1 MPKRYGFLAQS
12 LSDYPGEVCSVVF
25 IPGCNFHCPY
35 CHNKTLADDVQRDG
49 LELPAIEAY
58 LQKARKLIS
67 GVCISGGES
76 TLYPSDL
83 MLLIERFKRLGLKV
97 KVDTN
102 GSHPEV
108 VRLISPL
115 VDYIA
120 MDLKTSLE
128 RYPQLVEPA
137 EQSKLVAN
145 IKASIQALLQR
156 APSTYEFRTTL
167 ARDWVDEAALRN
179 LGSLIHPSAYWYL
192 QRCYSAQ
199 NKPETPQDGETIERY
214 LAIAKNYCN
223 NVFFRP

>member
-1 MPKRYGFLAQS
+1 MLKRYGFLVHS

-35 CHNKTLADDVQRDG
+35 CHNKTLADDVKRDG

-67 GVCISGGES
+67 GVCISGGEP
-76 TLYPSDL
+76 TVYPSDL

-102 GSHPEV
+102 GSYPEV
-108 VRLISPL
+108 VQAISPL

-120 MDLKTSLE
+120 MDLKTSLD
-128 RYPQLVEPA
+128 RYPQLAEPA
-137 EQSKLVAN
+137 EQTSLVAN
-145 IKASIQALLQR
+145 IKTSMQVVLQR
-156 APSTYEFRTTL
+156 APGTYEFRTTL
-167 ARDWVDEAALRN
+167 ARDWIDEAALRN
-179 LGSLIHPSAYWYL
+179 LGSQIHPSAHWYL
-192 QRCYSAQ
+192 QRCYIAQ
-199 NKPETPQDGETIERY
+199 HKPETSQDGETIERY

>member
-1 MPKRYGFLAQS
+1 MLKRYGFLAHS

-25 IPGCNFHCPY
+25 MPGCNFHCPY
-35 CHNKTLADDVQRDG
+35 CHNKTLADDIKRDG
-49 LELPAIEAY
+49 LELSAIEDY

-76 TLYPSDL
+76 TMHPSDL
-83 MLLIERFKRLGLKV
+83 ILLIERFKRLGLKV

-102 GSHPEV
+102 GSHPDV
-108 VRLISPL
+108 VQTISSL

-128 RYPQLVEPA
+128 RYPQLLGTVK
-137 EQSKLVAN
+137 QTNIITN
-145 IKASIQALLQR
+145 IKASIQELLQR
-156 APSTYEFRTTL
+156 APGTYEFRTTL
-167 ARDWVDEAALRN
+167 ARDWVDEAALRS
-179 LGSLIHPSAYWYL
+179 LGSQIHPSAYWYL
-192 QRCYSAQ
+192 QRCYIAQ

-214 LAIAKNYCN
+214 LAIAKKYCN